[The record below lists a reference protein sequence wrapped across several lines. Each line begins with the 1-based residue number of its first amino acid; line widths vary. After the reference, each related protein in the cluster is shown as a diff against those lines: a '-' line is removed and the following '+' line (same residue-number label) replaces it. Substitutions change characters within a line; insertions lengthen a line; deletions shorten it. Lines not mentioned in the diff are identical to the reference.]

1 MGRLPVIA
9 VFDTN
14 IVIDALNDLGSAN
27 VAYIRYG
34 RVLLSLLC
42 YTAVL

>member
-1 MGRLPVIA
+1 MIA

-14 IVIDALNDLGSAN
+14 IVIAALNDLGSAN
-27 VAYIRYG
+27 VEYIRYE

-42 YTAVL
+42 DTAVL